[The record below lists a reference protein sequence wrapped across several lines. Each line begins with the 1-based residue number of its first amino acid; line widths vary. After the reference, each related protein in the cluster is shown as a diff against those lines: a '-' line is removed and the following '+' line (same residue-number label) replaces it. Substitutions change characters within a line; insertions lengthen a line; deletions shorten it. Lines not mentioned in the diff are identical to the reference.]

1 MSTSP
6 IEILERITQ
15 SGGHIQ
21 VDGGELDIE
30 CRQDVITELLPA
42 IRANKTELMELLT
55 QSPATATLA
64 TTTPATPLA
73 AYLTDLAQRG
83 FDGISIA
90 TLRRLFGTEAVT
102 ELLASGKHQING
114 DILTLPPAPPH
125 QDSDTERERVAIAD
139 AVLDK
144 LDASGG
150 VMLTKTFTPAERQV
164 IAWLQDNELVR
175 VAMGRAW
182 LVSTSNVA
190 LTVQA
195 CLIQLSRWRKA
206 GFSEVSY
213 TKLGLLYG
221 WGLIS
226 HLIKMH
232 VLTRSGD
239 LLQIG
244 DGDGEAVADYGS
256 ALVANVH
263 SEATD
268 QAIDGMLAELHE
280 APIAASEFDQRAGA
294 GAVEF
299 LEALGL
305 VTIDN
310 KRVYPAG
317 GRQ

>member
-1 MSTSP
+1 MNP
-6 IEILERITQ
+6 QE
-15 SGGHIQ
+15 
-21 VDGGELDIE
+21 
-30 CRQDVITELLPA
+30 VITELA
-42 IRANKTELMELLT
+42 ARHIRARVDGDKLKFSPPEKVDAPLLEAIKQNKPALMELLT
-55 QSPATATLA
+55 
-64 TTTPATPLA
+64 TPAPPTTTPLA
-73 AYLTDLAQRG
+73 AYLAELAARG
-83 FDGISIA
+83 FDLVHIP
-90 TLRRLFGTEAVT
+90 TLRQTHGDKAVT
-102 ELLASGKHQING
+102 ALLATGAYQVQG
-114 DILTLPPAPPH
+114 DAIQLPPTPAPA
-125 QDSDTERERVAIAD
+125 QTDTERERVAIAD
-139 AVLDK
+139 ALLDR

-150 VMLTKTFTPAERQV
+150 VMLTKSFTPAERQV
-164 IAWLQDNELVR
+164 IAWLQDNQLVR
-175 VAMGRAW
+175 VAMGRVW
-182 LVSTSNVA
+182 LTSTSNVA

-195 CLIQLSRWRKA
+195 CLIQLTRWRKA

-232 VLTRSGD
+232 VLHRSGD

-268 QAIDGMLAELHE
+268 QAIDQLLAEIYE
-280 APIAASEFDQRAGA
+280 ATISVAEFDNRAGA
-294 GAVEF
+294 GAVAF
-299 LEALGL
+299 LDALGL

-310 KRVYPAG
+310 KRVYPAT

>member
-1 MSTSP
+1 MDALIVLETLKQREIAVRVVGEKIKYSP
-6 IEILERITQ
+6 IER
-15 SGGHIQ
+15 
-21 VDGGELDIE
+21 VDG
-30 CRQDVITELLPA
+30 ELLEALRQNKPA
-42 IRANKTELMELLT
+42 LMELLT

-64 TTTPATPLA
+64 TTTPATTLA
-73 AYLTDLAQRG
+73 AYLADLAARG
-83 FDGISIA
+83 FDLVHIP
-90 TLRRLFGTEAVT
+90 TLRQTHGDKAVT
-102 ELLASGKHQING
+102 ALLATGAYQVQG
-114 DILTLPPAPPH
+114 DAIQLPPAPPH

-150 VMLTKTFTPAERQV
+150 VMLTNQFTPAQRQV
-164 IAWLQDNELVR
+164 IAWLQGNELVR
-175 VAMGRAW
+175 VAMGRVW
-182 LVSTSNVA
+182 LTSTSNVA

-195 CLIQLSRWRKA
+195 CLIQLTRWRKQ
-206 GFSEVSY
+206 GFSEASY

-232 VLTRSGD
+232 VLIRSGD

-268 QAIDGMLAELHE
+268 QAIDGMLAELRE
-280 APIAASEFDQRAGA
+280 APIAAAEFDNRAGA
-294 GAVEF
+294 GAVAF

-305 VTIDN
+305 VMVN
-310 KRVYPAG
+310 NGRVYPAG

>member
-1 MSTSP
+1 MSLTP
-6 IEILERITQ
+6 TEIVTKIAQ
-15 SGGHIQ
+15 AGGHIE
-21 VDGGELDIE
+21 VKNDKLAIE
-30 CRQDVITELLPA
+30 CEQDLLNLLLPE
-42 IRANKTELMELLT
+42 IKANKPALLELVK
-55 QSPATATLA
+55 S
-64 TTTPATPLA
+64 TTTPPTPLA
-73 AYLTDLAQRG
+73 AYLAELAARG
-83 FDGISIA
+83 FDLVHIP
-90 TLRRLFGTEAVT
+90 TLRQTHGDKAVT
-102 ELLASGKHQING
+102 TLLATGAYQVQG
-114 DILTLPPAPPH
+114 DAIQLPATPAPT
-125 QDSDTERERVAIAD
+125 QTDTERERVTIAD
-139 AVLDK
+139 ALLDK

-150 VMLTKTFTPAERQV
+150 VMLTKSFTPAQRQV
-164 IAWLQDNELVR
+164 IAWLHDNELVR
-175 VAMGRAW
+175 IAMGRVW
-182 LVSTSNVA
+182 LTSTSNVA

-195 CLIQLSRWRKA
+195 CLIQLSRWRKQ

-232 VLTRSGD
+232 VLIRSGD

-244 DGDGEAVADYGS
+244 EGDGEAVADYGS

-268 QAIDGMLAELHE
+268 QAIDGMLGELHE
-280 APIAASEFDQRAGA
+280 APIAASEFDNRAGA
-294 GAVEF
+294 GAVAF

-305 VTIDN
+305 VMVNN

>member
-1 MSTSP
+1 MITPAQILDRLTAQNRKVWIEGDALAVEP
-6 IEILERITQ
+6 IA
-15 SGGHIQ
+15 
-21 VDGGELDIE
+21 ELDA
-30 CRQDVITELLPA
+30 ELAQA
-42 IRANKTELMELLT
+42 IRANKTALMAMLT
-55 QSPATATLA
+55 HPPAPP
-64 TTTPATPLA
+64 TTTPLA
-73 AYLTDLAQRG
+73 AYLNDLAERG
-83 FDGISIA
+83 FDLVHIP
-90 TLRRLFGTEAVT
+90 TLRQTHGDKAVT
-102 ELLASGKHQING
+102 ALLATGAYQVQG
-114 DILTLPPAPPH
+114 DAIQLPPAPPPA
-125 QDSDTERERVAIAD
+125 QTDTERERVAIAD
-139 AVLDK
+139 ALLDQI
-144 LDASGG
+144 DQAGG
-150 VMLTKTFTPAERQV
+150 VMLSKSFTPAQRQV
-164 IAWLQDNELVR
+164 IAWLQGNELVR
-175 VAMGRAW
+175 VAMGRVW

-195 CLIQLSRWRKA
+195 CLIQLTRWRKA
-206 GFSEVSY
+206 GFSEASY

-232 VLTRSGD
+232 VLHRSGD

-244 DGDGEAVADYGS
+244 EGDGEAVADYGS

-294 GAVEF
+294 GAVAF

-305 VTIDN
+305 VMVN
-310 KRVYPAG
+310 NGRVYPAG